1 MAAEEW
7 VECSTGIV
15 TRPVLT
21 HSDAL
26 VALLALVDTFCGSI
40 PVHLGVLPMTLFR
53 HLISRCRE
61 RTGWLLLSLMV
72 GGTLC
77 RTLSQM

>member
-26 VALLALVDTFCGSI
+26 GALLAVDTFCGSI
-40 PVHLGVLPMTLFR
+40 PVHLGVLPNDFVP
-53 HLISRCRE
+53 SPYFP
-61 RTGWLLLSLMV
+61 V
-72 GGTLC
+72 
-77 RTLSQM
+77 